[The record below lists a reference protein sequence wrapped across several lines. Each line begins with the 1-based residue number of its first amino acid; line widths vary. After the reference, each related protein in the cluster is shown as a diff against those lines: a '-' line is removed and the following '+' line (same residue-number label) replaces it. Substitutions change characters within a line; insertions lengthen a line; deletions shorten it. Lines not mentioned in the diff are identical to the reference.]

1 MDEKKKIL
9 IIDDMPANLELM
21 AGVLKDDYNVQV
33 ATSGEKGLK
42 LAREHMP
49 DLILLD
55 VMMPGM
61 SGYDVCRRLKAEPE
75 LCEIPVIFVTA
86 LDDQADEAF
95 GLQLG
100 AVDYIVKP
108 VVPGIVMAR
117 VKSQLALTNE
127 RDLLESQNAWL
138 KNEVERRMS
147 ELKEAQAF
155 LFQSEKMASLGLLA
169 AGIIH
174 EINNPLS
181 YVYANLEGLKDRLQS
196 VLSIFEL
203 AEKFSRQLPQDQID
217 VLFFRK
223 LKDELDYD
231 DFKADLGDL
240 IEESIEGALRARK
253 IIQSLREFS
262 HMNERENGLH
272 DLESGIDATLNIVN
286 NELKYKAEIIK
297 EYEGLAPINC
307 VGSQINQVVMNL
319 LVNAAQAIEKSGKI
333 MIRTGSQGSDRVWIE
348 VEDTGCGIPEEV
360 RRKIFDPFFTTK
372 PVGQGTGLGLSL
384 SYKIIKEHGGTI
396 DLTSQ
401 LGKGTKFRVY
411 LPLNKEAG
419 PEVSVI

>member
-1 MDEKKKIL
+1 MDNKRKIL

-33 ATSGEKGLK
+33 ATSGEKGLR

-75 LCEIPVIFVTA
+75 LCDIPVIFVTA
-86 LDDQADEAF
+86 LDDHADEAF

-117 VKSQLALTNE
+117 VKSQLALKNE

-138 KNEVERRMS
+138 KSEVERRMN

-169 AGIIH
+169 AGIVH

-203 AEKFSRQLPQDQID
+203 TEKFSRQLPEDQPD
-217 VLFFRK
+217 VFFFRK
-223 LKDELDYD
+223 LKEELDYD
-231 DFKADLGDL
+231 NFKVDLAEL
-240 IEESIEGALRARK
+240 IEESIEGAVRARK
-253 IIQSLREFS
+253 IIQNLREFS

-272 DLESGIDATLNIVN
+272 DIESGIDATLNIVN

-297 EYEGLAPINC
+297 EYVGLEPINC

-333 MIRTGSQGSDRVWIE
+333 IIRTGSQDSDRVWIE
-348 VEDTGCGIPEEV
+348 VEDTGCGMSEEV
-360 RRKIFDPFFTTK
+360 RRKVFEPFFTTK

-396 DLTSQ
+396 DLTSE

-411 LPLNKEAG
+411 LPVNKEVEPGA
-419 PEVSVI
+419 PL

>member
-1 MDEKKKIL
+1 MDHKKKIL

-75 LCEIPVIFVTA
+75 LCDIPVIFVTA
-86 LDDQADEAF
+86 LDDHADEAF

-117 VKSQLALTNE
+117 VKSQLALKNE

-138 KNEVERRMS
+138 KCEVECRMN

-169 AGIIH
+169 AGIVH

-203 AEKFSRQLPQDQID
+203 TEKFSRQLPEDQPD
-217 VLFFRK
+217 VFFFRK
-223 LKDELDYD
+223 LKEELDYD
-231 DFKADLGDL
+231 NFKVDLAEL
-240 IEESIEGALRARK
+240 IEESIEGAVRART
-253 IIQSLREFS
+253 IIQNLREFS

-272 DLESGIDATLNIVN
+272 DIESGIDATLNIVN

-297 EYEGLAPINC
+297 EYGGLDPINC

-333 MIRTGSQGSDRVWIE
+333 IIRTGNQDSDRVWIE
-348 VEDTGCGIPEEV
+348 VEDTGCGMSEEV
-360 RRKIFDPFFTTK
+360 RRKVFEPFFTTK

-396 DLTSQ
+396 DLTSE

-411 LPLNKEAG
+411 LPVNKEVEPGA
-419 PEVSVI
+419 PL

>member
-1 MDEKKKIL
+1 MDNKKKIL

-117 VKSQLALTNE
+117 VKSQLALKNE
-127 RDLLESQNAWL
+127 RDLLESHNAWL
-138 KNEVERRMS
+138 KNEVERRMG

-169 AGIIH
+169 AGIVH

-203 AEKFSRQLPQDQID
+203 TEKFSRQLPEDQPD
-217 VLFFRK
+217 VLFFQK
-223 LKDELDYD
+223 LKEELEFDC
-231 DFKADLGDL
+231 FKVDLAEL

-253 IIQSLREFS
+253 IIQNLREFS
-262 HMNERENGLH
+262 HMNERESGLH
-272 DLESGIDATLNIVN
+272 DIESGIDATLNIVN

-297 EYEGLAPINC
+297 EYEGLAPIDC

-348 VEDTGCGIPEEV
+348 VEDTGCGISEEV
-360 RRKIFDPFFTTK
+360 RRKVFEPFFTTK

-384 SYKIIKEHGGTI
+384 SYKIIKEHGGAI
-396 DLTSQ
+396 DLTSE

-411 LPLNKEAG
+411 LPVNKEAG
-419 PEVSVI
+419 AETPS

>member
-1 MDEKKKIL
+1 MDNKKKIL
-9 IIDDMPANLELM
+9 IIDDMPANIGLM
-21 AGVLKDDYNVQV
+21 AGILKDDYSVQV

-75 LCEIPVIFVTA
+75 LCEIPVIFVTG

-108 VVPGIVMAR
+108 IVPGIVMAR
-117 VKSQLALTNE
+117 VKSQLALKNE

-138 KNEVERRMS
+138 KSEVERRMD

-169 AGIIH
+169 AGIVH

-203 AEKFSRQLPQDQID
+203 TEKFSRQLPQDRPD
-217 VLFFRK
+217 VLFFQK
-223 LKDELDYD
+223 LKEELDYD
-231 DFKADLGDL
+231 NFKVDLAEL

-253 IIQSLREFS
+253 IIQNLREFS

-297 EYEGLAPINC
+297 EYGGLEPINC

-333 MIRTGSQGSDRVWIE
+333 IIRTGSQGKDRVWIE

-360 RRKIFDPFFTTK
+360 RRKVFDPFFTTK

-396 DLTSQ
+396 ALTSE

-411 LPLNKEAG
+411 LPVTKEAG
-419 PEVSVI
+419 AEAPL

>member
-1 MDEKKKIL
+1 MDNKRKIL

-33 ATSGEKGLK
+33 ATSGEKGLR

-75 LCEIPVIFVTA
+75 LCDIPVIFVTA
-86 LDDQADEAF
+86 LDDHADEAF

-117 VKSQLALTNE
+117 VKSQLALKNE

-138 KNEVERRMS
+138 KSEVERRMN

-169 AGIIH
+169 AGIVH

-203 AEKFSRQLPQDQID
+203 TEKFSRQLPEDQPD
-217 VLFFRK
+217 VFFFRK
-223 LKDELDYD
+223 LKEELDYD
-231 DFKADLGDL
+231 NFKVDLAEL
-240 IEESIEGALRARK
+240 IEESIEGAVRARK
-253 IIQSLREFS
+253 IIQNLREFS

-272 DLESGIDATLNIVN
+272 DIESGIDATLNIVN

-297 EYEGLAPINC
+297 EYGGLEPINC

-333 MIRTGSQGSDRVWIE
+333 IIRTGSQDSDRVWIE
-348 VEDTGCGIPEEV
+348 VEDTGCGMSEEV
-360 RRKIFDPFFTTK
+360 RRKVFEPFFTTK

-396 DLTSQ
+396 DLTSE

-411 LPLNKEAG
+411 LPVNKEVEPGA
-419 PEVSVI
+419 PL

>member
-1 MDEKKKIL
+1 MDNKKKIL

-21 AGVLKDDYNVQV
+21 AGVLKNDYNVQV

-61 SGYDVCRRLKAEPE
+61 SGYDVCRRLKAESE
-75 LCEIPVIFVTA
+75 LCDIPVIFVTA
-86 LDDQADEAF
+86 LDDHADEAF

-117 VKSQLALTNE
+117 VKSQLALKNE
-127 RDLLESQNAWL
+127 RDLLESQNARL
-138 KNEVERRMS
+138 KCEVERRMN

-169 AGIIH
+169 AGIVH

-181 YVYANLEGLKDRLQS
+181 YIYANLEGLKDRLQP

-203 AEKFSRQLPQDQID
+203 TEKFSRQLPEDQPD
-217 VLFFRK
+217 VLFFQK
-223 LKDELDYD
+223 LKEELDYD
-231 DFKADLGDL
+231 NFKVDLAEL
-240 IEESIEGALRARK
+240 IEESIEGAVRARK
-253 IIQSLREFS
+253 IIQNLREFS

-272 DLESGIDATLNIVN
+272 DIESGIDATLNIVN

-297 EYEGLAPINC
+297 EYGGLEPINC

-333 MIRTGSQGSDRVWIE
+333 IIRTGSQDSDRVWIE
-348 VEDTGCGIPEEV
+348 VEDTGCGMFEEV
-360 RRKIFDPFFTTK
+360 RRKVFEPFFTTK

-396 DLTSQ
+396 DLTSE

-411 LPLNKEAG
+411 LPVNKEVEPGA
-419 PEVSVI
+419 PL

>member
-1 MDEKKKIL
+1 MDNKKIL

-21 AGVLKDDYNVQV
+21 AEILKDDYSVQI

-42 LAREHMP
+42 LAREHIP

-55 VMMPGM
+55 VMMSGM
-61 SGYDVCRRLKAEPE
+61 SGYDVCRLLKAEPE

-117 VKSQLALTNE
+117 VKSQLALKNE

-138 KNEVERRMS
+138 KSEVERRMG

-169 AGIIH
+169 AGIVH

-181 YVYANLEGLKDRLQS
+181 YVYANLEGLKDRLHS

-203 AEKFSRQLPQDQID
+203 AEQFSRQLPHDQPD
-217 VLFFRK
+217 VLFFQK

-231 DFKADLGDL
+231 GFKADLADL

-253 IIQSLREFS
+253 IIQNLREFS
-262 HMNERENGLH
+262 HMNENESGLH

-297 EYEGLAPINC
+297 EYGGLAPINC

-333 MIRTGSQGSDRVWIE
+333 IIRTGGQGNDRVWIE
-348 VEDTGCGIPEEV
+348 VEDTGCGISEEV
-360 RRKIFDPFFTTK
+360 RKKVFEPFFTTK
-372 PVGQGTGLGLSL
+372 PVGKGTGLGLSL
-384 SYKIIKEHGGTI
+384 SYKIIKEHGGAI
-396 DLTSQ
+396 DLTSE

-411 LPLNKEAG
+411 LPVNKEAG
-419 PEVSVI
+419 PEAP

>member
-1 MDEKKKIL
+1 MDNKRKIL
-9 IIDDMPANLELM
+9 IIDDIPANLELM

-86 LDDQADEAF
+86 LDDHADEAF

-117 VKSQLALTNE
+117 VKSQLALKNE
-127 RDLLESQNAWL
+127 RDLLASQNAWL
-138 KNEVERRMS
+138 KCEVERRMN

-169 AGIIH
+169 AGIVH

-196 VLSIFEL
+196 VWSIFEL
-203 AEKFSRQLPQDQID
+203 TEKFSRQLPEDQPD
-217 VLFFRK
+217 VLFFQK
-223 LKDELDYD
+223 LKEELDYD
-231 DFKADLGDL
+231 NFKVDLAEL
-240 IEESIEGALRARK
+240 IEESIEGAVRVRT
-253 IIQSLREFS
+253 IIQNLREFS
-262 HMNERENGLH
+262 HMNERENCPH
-272 DLESGIDATLNIVN
+272 DIESGIDATLNIVN

-297 EYEGLAPINC
+297 EYGGIEPINC

-333 MIRTGSQGSDRVWIE
+333 MIRTGGQGQDRVWIE
-348 VEDTGCGIPEEV
+348 VEDTGCGMSEEV
-360 RRKIFDPFFTTK
+360 RRKVFDPFFTTK

-396 DLTSQ
+396 DLTSE

-411 LPLNKEAG
+411 LPVNKEVEPGA
-419 PEVSVI
+419 PL